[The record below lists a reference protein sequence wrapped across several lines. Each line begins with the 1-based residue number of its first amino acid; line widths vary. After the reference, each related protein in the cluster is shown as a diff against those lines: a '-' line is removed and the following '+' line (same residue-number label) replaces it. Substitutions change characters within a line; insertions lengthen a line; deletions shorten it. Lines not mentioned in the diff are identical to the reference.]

1 MNREPT
7 LDDLIGAEK
16 PGAERQQLQQV
27 HELLLE
33 AGPPPELSPELEAG
47 PNLKMTTGK
56 RRRGRKPRATLLLAA
71 ALAIFVVFFA
81 GYGVGNHRSGKNTI
95 GPVLAQALQ
104 GTRLAPQAEGALR
117 VWSSKDGSNWP
128 MTLSVAGLPT
138 LPPHNYYEVYLFR
151 DGKVQPWG
159 TCGTFRVGDSDAA
172 RGLTV
177 TLTSPYPLEKGD
189 TWVVTRPGAGS
200 SEPGPMVLRPIT
212 A

>member
-1 MNREPT
+1 VNREPT
-7 LDDLIGAEK
+7 LDDLIGADA
-16 PGAERQQLQQV
+16 PGAERQQLQHV

-47 PNLKMTTGK
+47 PNLQMTTGK
-56 RRRGRKPRATLLLAA
+56 RRGARRPRAMLLLAA

-81 GYGVGNHRSGKNTI
+81 GYGVGNHRSGKASP
-95 GPVLAQALQ
+95 PVLSQALK
-104 GTRLAPQAEGALR
+104 GTRLAPHAEGALR

-128 MTLSVAGLPT
+128 MTLSVVGLPQ
-138 LPPHNYYEVYLFR
+138 LPPRNYYEVYLFR
-151 DGKVQPWG
+151 DGKIQPWG
-159 TCGTFRVGDSDAA
+159 TCGTFRVGDSDSA

-189 TWVVTRPGAGS
+189 AWVVTRPGVRG
-200 SEPGPMVLRPIT
+200 SEPGPAVLRPIT